1 MRPEPLE
8 TIHLNFFENF
18 QFKEIRTLEY
28 LQKVA
33 QNQVE
38 KGKNK
43 KNQEM
48 NNGGVSKRYDEMAVG
63 YH

>member
-18 QFKEIRTLEY
+18 QFKDIRTLEY

-38 KGKNK
+38 KGKNQ

>member
-38 KGKNK
+38 KGKNQ